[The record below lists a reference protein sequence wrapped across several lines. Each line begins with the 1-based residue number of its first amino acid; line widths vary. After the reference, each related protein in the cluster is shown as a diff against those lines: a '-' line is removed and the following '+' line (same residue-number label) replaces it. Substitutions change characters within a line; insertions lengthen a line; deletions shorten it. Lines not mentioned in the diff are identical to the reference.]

1 MSVMLWLSLL
11 LICVLGAMSPGPSLA
26 VVLRQTVSNGRG
38 HGIAAGCAHAL
49 GVGIWAIATVWGL
62 GLLVSQ
68 HQLAYQLV
76 SWLGAG
82 YLAWLGYNALRYVAS
97 PSHLVAEAGA
107 KESYWKAAGSGAL
120 ISLLNPKLA
129 VFFTALFAQF
139 VNAEQSLHDQVIMV
153 LTATLVDGIWYS
165 LVAMLFSH
173 AHLLSWLHR
182 HMKRFEQLTGVVL
195 IGLSIRVVVAA
206 Q

>member
-1 MSVMLWLSLL
+1 MSLMLWLSLL

-38 HGIAAGCAHAL
+38 HGIVAGCAHAL
-49 GVGIWAIATVWGL
+49 GVGVWAIATVWGL

-82 YLAWLGYNALRYVAS
+82 YLAWIGYNALRYAS
-97 PSHLVAEAGA
+97 SPTLVAETGA
-107 KESYWKAAGSGAL
+107 RESYWKAAGSGAL

-139 VNAEQSLHDQVIMV
+139 VSVEQTLQDQIIMV

-173 AHLLSWLHR
+173 AYLLTWLRR
-182 HMKRFEQLTGVVL
+182 HMKRLEQLTGVVL
-195 IGLSIRVVVAA
+195 IGLSIRVVAA
-206 Q
+206 TQ